1 MLLSYTPF
9 SNENVVQRPQTFG
22 FGGLVLEVQALAII
36 ILIIIIHAN
45 AKRNPFE
52 RMFKNCYDASGNK
65 NGDVGG
71 SEVKTR

>member
-1 MLLSYTPF
+1 MLEL
-9 SNENVVQRPQTFG
+9 
-22 FGGLVLEVQALAII
+22 QALAII

-52 RMFKNCYDASGNK
+52 RLFKNCYDASGNE

-71 SEVKTR
+71 SEVKTH